1 LHKESHKQTNTPF
14 GQMQTFC
21 IQLAVGL
28 YALTTKPERVIDM
41 INKTNLK
48 TYETLRKAANIMF

>member
-1 LHKESHKQTNTPF
+1 
-14 GQMQTFC
+14 MQTFC